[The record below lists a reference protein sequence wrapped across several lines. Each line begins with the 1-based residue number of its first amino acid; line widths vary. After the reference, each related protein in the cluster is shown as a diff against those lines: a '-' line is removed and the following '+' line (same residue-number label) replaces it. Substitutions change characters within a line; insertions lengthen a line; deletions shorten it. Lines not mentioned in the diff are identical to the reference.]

1 MKRKQIITPLNT
13 YKLSFILFLTL
24 SFCWGLK
31 FSSNLNILVLG
42 IILMAIFYTLLMQ
55 IEYPQSLV
63 DKREKNYTFL
73 TYFYENKDIIKLLI
87 FVLLGYA
94 FLSLGIP
101 IIFLSEPMEF
111 VFQSPGFFFAFQWMY
126 FVCFLTLAYVYS
138 PNLKEIRAKF
148 DKALLSHKNKKV
160 FLFFRLHPFALKKV
174 VPLYLALLTLL
185 TNTNFILFFFF
196 GLSFKYHNGIEAFYA
211 VILYLATTL
220 VITMPFF
227 RKYIFFNYG
236 PKSLKILGW
245 NNHYTEG
252 GKILGKTIVFGGA
265 CIGLGLLNKEVGRFN
280 EAREL
285 KHDIKIAQIYNDEMD
300 RRRLQ
305 DPQGHHEGKY
315 PYAKSPLFPKKTGN
329 LGQEGGDLVK
339 SSLKPQITIT
349 RPKGGWGAKPD

>member
-185 TNTNFILFFFF
+185 TNTNFILFF
-196 GLSFKYHNGIEAFYA
+196 
-211 VILYLATTL
+211 L
-220 VITMPFF
+220 V
-227 RKYIFFNYG
+227 
-236 PKSLKILGW
+236 
-245 NNHYTEG
+245 
-252 GKILGKTIVFGGA
+252 
-265 CIGLGLLNKEVGRFN
+265 
-280 EAREL
+280 
-285 KHDIKIAQIYNDEMD
+285 
-300 RRRLQ
+300 
-305 DPQGHHEGKY
+305 
-315 PYAKSPLFPKKTGN
+315 
-329 LGQEGGDLVK
+329 
-339 SSLKPQITIT
+339 
-349 RPKGGWGAKPD
+349 